1 MPQPYQPPQ
10 ERSVRAPRR
19 NACVTIVVPAFNEE
33 ANLGRLLRRIDAAM
47 EQANLACRLIVVDDG
62 STDNTAAVLAECQ
75 SHFPLTV
82 LRHEKN
88 EGLGSTIRDGLLLA
102 AKESENNDIVVT
114 MDADETH
121 TPELTLQMLAAIG
134 EGRDVVIAS
143 RYRRGSRTVGVPLI
157 RRFLSGSA
165 SLLFRCVFPTPG
177 VRDFTSGYRAYRGG
191 ALKLAIASYGD
202 RFVEV
207 DGFQCMV
214 DLLLK
219 LRKLNLVMGEVPLI
233 LRYDL
238 KEGETKMR
246 LSKTTFQTL
255 ALLAR
260 RRLGL

>member
-1 MPQPYQPPQ
+1 LAQPP
-10 ERSVRAPRR
+10 RKRFVTAPWRY
-19 NACVTIVVPAFNEE
+19 AGVTIVVPAFNEE
-33 ANLGRLLRRIDAAM
+33 ANLGRLLTCIDEAM
-47 EQANLACRLIVVDDG
+47 EGAHLACRLIVVDDG
-62 STDNTAAVLAECQ
+62 STDRTSEVLTECQ
-75 SHFPLTV
+75 SRFPLTI

-88 EGLGSTIRDGLLLA
+88 KGLGSAIRDGLLLA
-102 AKESENNDIVVT
+102 AKESADDDVVVT

-121 TPELTLQMLAAIG
+121 TPELTLQMLAAIT

-177 VRDFTSGYRAYRGG
+177 VRDFTSGYRAYRCG

-202 RFVEV
+202 RFVEP
-207 DGFQCMV
+207 DGFQCTV

-246 LSKTTFQTL
+246 LVKTTLQTL
-255 ALLAR
+255 ALLSR